1 MTTKKNLV
9 GNQEIICIDYFDN
22 NYVITEKDPFGDE
35 DRSFYIHED
44 NLTLFINRLEQFRN
58 DVLEER
64 GD

>member
-22 NYVITEKDPFGDE
+22 HYVITEKDPFGDE
-35 DRSFYIHED
+35 DRSLYIHED